1 MKILDNL
8 LQNLYAGSI
17 SLPQPGPQAG
27 TIERK
32 GWPQRG
38 IFEMTAWN
46 KRGFYREMIAIAI
59 PVAIQNIITV
69 GVSMADTVMLGSLGE
84 TPLSASALA
93 NQLFFIFTLVMF
105 GTSGGTN
112 VLAAQF
118 WGKRDIASI
127 KKVLGYT
134 YRLVLAV
141 AALMTVISALF
152 PTQIL
157 SLFTNE
163 EPVIAEGARY
173 LRVISAS
180 FFFFGLTTITSGMLR
195 AVQNVRVSMAASVVS
210 VGLNIFL
217 N

>member
-1 MKILDNL
+1 
-8 LQNLYAGSI
+8 
-17 SLPQPGPQAG
+17 
-27 TIERK
+27 
-32 GWPQRG
+32 
-38 IFEMTAWN
+38 
-46 KRGFYREMIAIAI
+46 
-59 PVAIQNIITV
+59 
-69 GVSMADTVMLGSLGE
+69 
-84 TPLSASALA
+84 
-93 NQLFFIFTLVMF
+93 
-105 GTSGGTN
+105 
-112 VLAAQF
+112 
-118 WGKRDIASI
+118 
-127 KKVLGYT
+127 
-134 YRLVLAV
+134 
-141 AALMTVISALF
+141 MTVISALF